1 MGEIVAQKTSLLI
14 SRASTA
20 WKFMHGLMNVY
31 KPAGMETSY
40 VIKAIKTNI
49 CKGTINHSFLPIS
62 LMKTDE
68 VEIFMVFYGNLKMQ
82 IVCQSNV
89 KKRY

>member
-14 SRASTA
+14 SRASSA

-49 CKGTINHSFLPIS
+49 CKGTINHSFSPI
-62 LMKTDE
+62 LFDE
-68 VEIFMVFYGNLKMQ
+68 IDKDGMVFYGNMKMQ
-82 IVCQSNV
+82 IVCQWNA
-89 KKRY
+89 KKCY